1 MHRAI
6 RSVVAQFSD
15 NNLVARPFPDGVRG
29 HSRGGMGIGSRA
41 EKRGEEKGHQDIHDS
56 IFHERAFL
64 RGAKNGVAMMSSEV
78 FGVPRRGKL
87 VKDWADQAP
96 AFPPYSSSL
105 TGARV
110 AQYLT

>member
-87 VKDWADQAP
+87 QSKIGRIRRLP
-96 AFPPYSSSL
+96 FRPILPPSL
-105 TGARV
+105 E
-110 AQYLT
+110 LESHNI